1 MKKTSSLLLALALL
15 ASTSGCYCWPFY
27 GGGGGRA
34 GGGMGG
40 YPFGCPPMQ
49 PTNQVVPTPVPATGY
64 NTINTVPIAMPTATP
79 IGVLPAPT
87 PVVLETLP
95 TFR

>member
-1 MKKTSSLLLALALL
+1 MKKTPSLLLALALL

-27 GGGGGRA
+27 GGGGGA
-34 GGGMGG
+34 AG

-49 PTNQVVPTPVPATGY
+49 PNQVVPTPTPAVGF
-64 NTINTVPIAMPTATP
+64 NTINTVPIAMPTTTP
-79 IGVLPAPT
+79 IGVLPGTIPT
-87 PVVLETLP
+87 PVVLDTLP